1 MTSDRPG
8 TARPARGSSAIG
20 PRPRPPRHTALASQ
34 RGRLTLALVF
44 ILLAMSAL
52 AGRALQLQA
61 IKAPAYAASAAKKI
75 QQAYDLY
82 PDRGQITDR
91 NGTVLAASEPAVLVF
106 ADPLMISRNGVDERV
121 SMGPLETQKAAAAPK
136 AIAKV
141 LARYLGGTPED
152 YREMVTS
159 RKPDGTLAR
168 YSLVR
173 KHVPSYTYDL
183 IRKALAA
190 GKWYGINA
198 THDPVRTYPSGTLA
212 SNVIGF
218 VNQDG
223 VGAGGLEYSLNKQL
237 SGTKGRESYEASTY
251 GRIPLGRDTLVPAV
265 NGTDYTLTLDASM
278 QLTVQNAL
286 ASAVANTRAASGEA
300 IVMNVKTGEILAMA
314 SMPTFD
320 SSKAGS
326 ATGNEMIN
334 HAVQDAYEPGSVQ
347 KVLTMA
353 ALADRGL
360 VTADSHLVVPPSIS
374 SGGGTIKDAFS
385 HGTLNLTTRG
395 VIAYSSNIGT
405 TLLTRKMD
413 KATLAR
419 YLRSFGLGLT
429 TGIGLPGEAT
439 GSVPGASMADFTRD
453 QISFGQG
460 LSVTAVQE
468 AAAVAAI
475 VNGGVYHSPTIIRS
489 ARNGD
494 GEQVKVP
501 GSASRRV
508 ISAKA
513 SAQVRDMME
522 AVVTLEPDRAVKG
535 YRTIGK
541 TGTAQRI
548 DPSCHCYRGYTASF
562 VGVGPAENPSI
573 LTYVV
578 LNNPV
583 KGHEGSGVAL
593 PVAQQIMSVALPRYG
608 VEPSTTKAPRAVLE
622 YQP

>member
-1 MTSDRPG
+1 M
-8 TARPARGSSAIG
+8 
-20 PRPRPPRHTALASQ
+20 ASQ
-34 RGRLTLALVF
+34 RGRLTLTLVV
-44 ILLAMSAL
+44 LMTGMVAL

-61 IKAPAYAASAAKKI
+61 VEAPAYAASAASNI
-75 QQAYDLY
+75 QRGYTLL
-82 PDRGQITDR
+82 PTRGQIADR
-91 NGTVLAASEPAVLVF
+91 NGTVMAASEPAVRVI
-106 ADPLMISRNGVDERV
+106 ADPRMISRNGVDERV
-121 SMGPLETQKAAAAPK
+121 SMGPKQTQKAAAAPK
-136 AIAKV
+136 AVAKI
-141 LARYLGGTPED
+141 LAKRLGGTPED
-152 YREMVTS
+152 YRDDVTKKGSDGKLS
-159 RKPDGTLAR
+159 RYVVVKR
-168 YSLVR
+168 
-173 KHVPSYTYDL
+173 HVSSYDFDL
-183 IRKALAA
+183 ITKDMEA
-190 GKWYGINA
+190 GNWFGVFSSS
-198 THDPVRTYPSGTLA
+198 DPVRTYPSGTVA
-212 SNVIGF
+212 SNVVGF
-218 VNQDG
+218 VNGDG
-223 VGAGGLEYSLNKQL
+223 VGAGGMEYMLNKQL
-237 SGTKGRESYEASTY
+237 KGTEGKESYEASTY
-251 GRIPLGRDTLVPAV
+251 GRIPLGRNTLVPAV
-265 NGTDYTLTLDASM
+265 NGVSYNLTLDSQM
-278 QLTVQNAL
+278 QLTTQSAL
-286 ASAVANTRAASGEA
+286 ATAVRDTKAESGEA
-300 IVMNVKTGEILAMA
+300 IVMNVKTGEILSMA

-320 SSKAGS
+320 SSNLAKTTS
-326 ATGNEMIN
+326 KEIENR
-334 HAVQDAYEPGSVQ
+334 AVETSYEPGSVQ

-353 ALADRGL
+353 ALADKGL

-419 YLRSFGLGLT
+419 YLRSFGLGST